1 MTGSD
6 ASAAQ
11 SGRDGADRA
20 TNEGSRRVAVAF
32 AALVLAASLVPIPS
46 GTPTGGETVLP
57 AWFGLT
63 GPFHLV
69 GYAVLAALLVRAT
82 RRRRFGLLFAAVAA
96 VAFGFGV
103 ELVQAPIPWRSFAWG
118 DAAVNAAGAAVG
130 TAVAALRREPPSRS
144 GSVSSDRDAD
154 R

>member
-11 SGRDGADRA
+11 RGRNATDRA
-20 TNEGSRRVAVAF
+20 AGEGARRGAVAF

-46 GTPTGGETVLP
+46 GAPTGGGTVLP

-63 GPFHLV
+63 GSFHLV
-69 GYAVLAALLVRAT
+69 GYAVLAVLLVRTA
-82 RRRRFGLLFAAVAA
+82 RGRRFGALLAAAAA

-103 ELVQAPIPWRSFAWG
+103 ELVQAPVPWRSFAWT
-118 DAAVNAAGAAVG
+118 DAAVNAVGAAVG

-144 GSVSSDRDAD
+144 GSASSDRDAE